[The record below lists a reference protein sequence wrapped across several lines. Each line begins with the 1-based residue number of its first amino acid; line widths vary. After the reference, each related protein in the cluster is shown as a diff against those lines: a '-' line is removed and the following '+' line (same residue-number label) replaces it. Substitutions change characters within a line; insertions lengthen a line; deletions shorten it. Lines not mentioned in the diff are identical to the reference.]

1 MVCLISGEDETAGQW
16 LKAQW
21 PQPFTRLEADRPLCQ
36 WFGHPLTAE
45 IFRLTCLILG
55 FRGRGIFFP
64 KELSGCAIL
73 SPTDAVPAAS
83 KGLSARNLVRRIWTA
98 SQHRD
103 ANRMETVTTDEQMVE
118 QALSGDPEAF
128 GEIVRRWERRIFAL
142 SFGMLGREE
151 DARDATQETFLAA
164 FRNLR
169 GFRGEAKVSSWLHR
183 IAVNQCITRQRRAK
197 VRSETA
203 LEDEAEKN
211 AAVFALPAE
220 VSPARTAEHR
230 EISFAVRK
238 AVSTLPPDLRQVV
251 VMKEFEELTF
261 QEISEVLEVPLST
274 VKSRLYTALRQL
286 QMRLHKFGQPK
297 A

>member
-1 MVCLISGEDETAGQW
+1 META
-16 LKAQW
+16 
-21 PQPFTRLEADRPLCQ
+21 T
-36 WFGHPLTAE
+36 
-45 IFRLTCLILG
+45 
-55 FRGRGIFFP
+55 
-64 KELSGCAIL
+64 S
-73 SPTDAVPAAS
+73 
-83 KGLSARNLVRRIWTA
+83 
-98 SQHRD
+98 
-103 ANRMETVTTDEQMVE
+103 DEQMVE
-118 QALSGDPEAF
+118 RALSGDADAF

-151 DARDATQETFLAA
+151 DARDATQETFMAA

-211 AAVFALPAE
+211 AAVFAIPGDQ
-220 VSPARTAEHR
+220 SPARSAELVER
-230 EISFAVRK
+230 TQAVRR
-238 AVSTLPPDLRQVV
+238 AVCSLPPDLRQVI

-261 QEISEVLEVPLST
+261 QEIAEALGLPLST

-286 QMRLHKFGQPK
+286 QMRLQKFDRQVV
-297 A
+297 